1 MDKLKWKTKFTT
13 DFANEV
19 DFLDTILESYGVQD
33 VQSFL
38 NPNKKDINDPFLMK
52 NMEGGVR
59 LFHEVIGM
67 NKPKICI
74 KIDCD

>member
-33 VQSFL
+33 V
-38 NPNKKDINDPFLMK
+38 
-52 NMEGGVR
+52 
-59 LFHEVIGM
+59 
-67 NKPKICI
+67 
-74 KIDCD
+74 